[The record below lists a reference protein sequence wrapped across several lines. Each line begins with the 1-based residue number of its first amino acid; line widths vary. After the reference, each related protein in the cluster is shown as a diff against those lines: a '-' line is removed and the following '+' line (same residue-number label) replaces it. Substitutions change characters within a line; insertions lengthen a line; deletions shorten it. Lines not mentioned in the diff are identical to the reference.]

1 MRKWLRLVSWCLPA
15 IVLAGSLAACSDSG
29 GPSSQGSVPTTPPS
43 SATPTVTASSQS
55 PSTPA
60 PTTSAECA
68 PGAGRIVRELPDVVV
83 PEVVV
88 APVTYTAKNGGEQ
101 KTAVEGFT
109 LPAQTIDAGCV
120 IQYEAPGGCL
130 GAVRITGAVIP
141 PVTLPESLVQPDGK
155 GRKFAAVTVAGKQ
168 APAVTSPQIC
178 QIETK
183 GVLPTVTRKGVVRRG
198 ESRNGAARPG
208 GNVQGEGERPD
219 IQVATVRI
227 PEVKL
232 PDVDI
237 DPARLESRKLPGQD
251 KVDVF
256 TGEGNVSY
264 VAPGDVLF
272 DTDKSAIRPDAAK
285 ALHAIALKIKASA
298 PTAKLRVEG
307 HTDDRGDATYGQRLS
322 ERRAQAVATY
332 LTRVEGF
339 PAARITTKGFG
350 ESAPT
355 VPNTSDANRQK
366 NRRVVI
372 TVAGR

>member
-1 MRKWLRLVSWCLPA
+1 MSWCLPA
-15 IVLAGSLAACSDSG
+15 IVLAGCSDSG
-29 GPSSQGSVPTTPPS
+29 DPGAQPSVPPSTIASTGPTATSTP
-43 SATPTVTASSQS
+43 S
-55 PSTPA
+55 PSAPATPA

-68 PGAGRIVRELPDVVV
+68 PGAGRTVRELPDVVI
-83 PEVVV
+83 PAVVV
-88 APVTYTAKNGGEQ
+88 APVTYQGGGEQ
-101 KTAVEGFT
+101 RTAVEGFT
-109 LPAQTIDAGCV
+109 IPAQTIDAGCV
-120 IQYEAPGGCL
+120 IVYEAPGGCL
-130 GAVRITGAVIP
+130 GAVKITGAVIP
-141 PVTLPESLVQPDGK
+141 PVTIPESRVQPDND
-155 GRKFAAVTVAGKQ
+155 GRTFAAVTVAGKQ
-168 APAVTSPQIC
+168 APAVDSPQVC
-178 QIETK
+178 QVETK

-208 GNVQGEGERPD
+208 SHVQGEGDRPD
-219 IQVATVRI
+219 IQVGTVKI

-232 PDVDI
+232 PDVDV

-256 TGEGNVSY
+256 TGEGSVSY

-272 DTDKSAIRPDAAK
+272 DTEKATIRPDAAK

-307 HTDDRGDATYGQRLS
+307 HTDDRGDETYGLRLS

-332 LTRVEGF
+332 LIKVEGF
-339 PAARITTKGFG
+339 QAARITTKGFG
-350 ESAPT
+350 ESAPA